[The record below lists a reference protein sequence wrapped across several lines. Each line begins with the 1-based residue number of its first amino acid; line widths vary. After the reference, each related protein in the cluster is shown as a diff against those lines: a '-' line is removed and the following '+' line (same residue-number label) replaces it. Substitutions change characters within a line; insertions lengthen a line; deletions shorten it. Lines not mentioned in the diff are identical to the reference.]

1 MTKYTRICPRWT
13 VYSPV
18 RERDGQEYFEGSW
31 TPLGSSRDRWDE
43 VTPLKCLCNQAFQ
56 SLPVQLFFLENLLN
70 VDFKP
75 VQVQLRIQPRQPRH
89 QLSSEMLTALLPESM
104 DEILNIS
111 ITHISLFITLL
122 YFQIDKSWTL
132 SPVVYFVR
140 TWAMFNDS
148 KTWSVASLEQSRCTS
163 CWGACLYKSRWY
175 KGKYFARTLLSYI
188 PVKFLLGK
196 CLVEVER
203 ELR

>member
-89 QLSSEMLTALLPESM
+89 QPASEMLTALLPESM
-104 DEILNIS
+104 DEILNLS
-111 ITHISLFITLL
+111 ITHISLFITLSNWW
-122 YFQIDKSWTL
+122 IMN
-132 SPVVYFVR
+132 FV
-140 TWAMFNDS
+140 ACSIFCENMSNDS

-163 CWGACLYKSRWY
+163 CWGACLTKADGV
-175 KGKYFARTLLSYI
+175 KVNILIPLYFFIFQSSSYLAS
-188 PVKFLLGK
+188 VW
-196 CLVEVER
+196 
-203 ELR
+203 